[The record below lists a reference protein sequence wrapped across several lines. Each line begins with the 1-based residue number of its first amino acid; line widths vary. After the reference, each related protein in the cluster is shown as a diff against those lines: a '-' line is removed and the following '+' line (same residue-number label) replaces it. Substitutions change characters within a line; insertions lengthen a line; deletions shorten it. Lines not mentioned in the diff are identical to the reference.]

1 MLRHIKGKKFL
12 PLIILIALAV
22 LAGGTNV
29 FSDALQNQVVEVFR
43 KYLEQLVP
51 MSANIFAGLL
61 ILSLMYVLYDPLT
74 VGVDRALAATS
85 ASNRGKV
92 FVARSLRLA
101 YWVGAVIIGVSF
113 IAPGFFSKIAL
124 GVGLLGAALT
134 LALQGLANDLI
145 AGVMLSFSPKVQ
157 VGDDIELVGLSV
169 KGKVSDI
176 GYVMT
181 VIQGSGERFSVPNRE
196 IWSRAVRTS
205 LPKSSIIRP

>member
-12 PLIILIALAV
+12 PLIILIGLAV

-74 VGVDRALAATS
+74 VGVDRALAATG

-101 YWVGAVIIGVSF
+101 YWVGAVLIGVSF

-124 GVGLLGAALT
+124 GIGLLGAALT

>member
-29 FSDALQNQVVEVFR
+29 FSDALQHQVVEVFR
-43 KYLEQLVP
+43 SYLEQLVP

-74 VGVDRALAATS
+74 VGVDRALAATG
-85 ASNRGKV
+85 ASDRGKV

-157 VGDDIELVGLSV
+157 VGDDIELVGMSV

>member
-12 PLIILIALAV
+12 PLIILIGLAV

-101 YWVGAVIIGVSF
+101 YWVGAVLIGVSF